1 MNEIAGGK
9 RTSPAAFRARDQG
22 RVDKVW
28 GAVGTARGAC
38 AMNRPG
44 DDRRSQE
51 QLTVKL
57 VGEDCSSEGVGAIVK
72 LRVKT
77 TQAHRAAPTC
87 KLDVNSTA
95 RLVRY
100 GVRARLVDV

>member
-9 RTSPAAFRARDQG
+9 TTSPAVFRARDQG
-22 RVDKVW
+22 RVDKTW

-57 VGEDCSSEGVGAIVK
+57 VGEDCSNESE
-72 LRVKT
+72 LRVKK
-77 TQAHRAAPTC
+77 TQAHRAAPTRRPA
-87 KLDVNSTA
+87 VNSTA
-95 RLVRY
+95 GLVRY
-100 GVRARLVDV
+100 AVRARLAEV